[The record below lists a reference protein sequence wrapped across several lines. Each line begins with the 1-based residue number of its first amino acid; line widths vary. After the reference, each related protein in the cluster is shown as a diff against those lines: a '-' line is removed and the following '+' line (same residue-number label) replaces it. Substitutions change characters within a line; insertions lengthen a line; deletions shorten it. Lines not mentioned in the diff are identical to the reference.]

1 MEKKN
6 TLELVIEQ
14 LEERIAP
21 GVIKTKGNNGWGNGP
36 DSTNAGSDSG
46 GTDPSKSI
54 NSADG
59 FSDNPNNGTPKS
71 DGR

>member
-1 MEKKN
+1 MEKRDK
-6 TLELVIEQ
+6 LELVIEQ

-21 GVIKTKGNNGWGNGP
+21 GVVTKGNNGWGNGA
-36 DSTNAGSDSG
+36 DSTNSGSFSG

-54 NSADG
+54 NSSDG